1 MRVLVACEYSG
12 VVRSAFRKLGHDAWS
27 CDILPADDGS
37 PYHFQSDVLDVLEL
51 KNQWGEG
58 WDLMIAHPPCT
69 YLSRAGA
76 RWLYPKGELNDER
89 YGKLLEGKKF
99 FMDLMNAD
107 IPKIAIENPTP
118 FKVAELPPY
127 SQVVQP
133 YGFGDP
139 YTKRTL
145 LWLKGLPVLT
155 NTNEVD
161 PQGSWLPSNTS
172 GFRKGQKSSKGVAKN
187 ASLYSRTFQGIADA
201 MADQWG
207 SE

>member
-1 MRVLVACEYSG
+1 MKVLVACEYSG
-12 VVRSAFRKLGHDAWS
+12 TVRDAFIKRGHEAVSVDL
-27 CDILPADDGS
+27 LPSDSEGS
-37 PYHFQSDVLDVLEL
+37 HIQGDVLDVLDD
-51 KNQWGEG
+51 G
-58 WDLMIAHPPCT
+58 WDLLVAHPPCT

-76 RWLYPKGELNDER
+76 RWLYPKGELNVER
-89 YGKLLEGKKF
+89 YEKLLEGKKF

-161 PQGSWLPSNTS
+161 PKGSWLPSNTS
-172 GFRKGQKSSKGVAKN
+172 GFRKGQKSSKGKAQN

-207 SE
+207 NV